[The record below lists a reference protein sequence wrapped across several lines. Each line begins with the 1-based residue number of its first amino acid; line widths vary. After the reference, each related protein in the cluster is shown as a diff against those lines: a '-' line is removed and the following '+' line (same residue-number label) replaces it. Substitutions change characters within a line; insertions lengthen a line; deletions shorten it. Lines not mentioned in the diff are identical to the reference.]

1 MDNRFLR
8 TGIACARVITLLVL
22 LICGSARA
30 ASFDPYFHSGFS
42 PPEDTIADWLIASG
56 NWDFVNGEFVSSSNT
71 AVSIATVP
79 TYKMNS
85 PGEIPDTLGGD
96 FSLDVYALM
105 VSGTSNAR
113 VGVVFEFADPGN
125 YHEVII
131 SATGTAQLRSHIGG
145 VSSTVATAAF
155 AARGA
160 NRWSHIALVR
170 SNGRS
175 TVRIDSVT
183 VFANVPQGG
192 LPVGDIGLIARN
204 TSARFDDLDARSF
217 GLQDPYI
224 ENFNDGGANAW
235 EPLSGDWSVT
245 SNAYKNSAVVATA
258 ITKAPLEGMWD
269 FGARPSLPP
278 YTFKVRM
285 LNPYGARGNQVGIAW
300 VVNAANYVEVVF
312 SPTGAARFN
321 SVTNGVRTTFA
332 STSYVGGEQGR
343 WFEVEVAHDGNFP
356 EFNPVRYVKVNGV
369 TVFDFAPDLF
379 QGALSLVTHWSP
391 ARFDDVRAA
400 AFHFFTPFVE
410 HFEGQ
415 PPPVV
420 GGGVAWTIADGTMNN
435 SAIVLASIASV
446 IPEVSWHDLHDIE
459 FRARM
464 VNRFRASG
472 NRIGFVYGARWDD
485 YYEAVFSPTGVAHL
499 NKVIAG
505 VSIPIATA
513 QYAGGEQGQWF
524 DARLIQI
531 RGRTTVKVN
540 GLTVFDQVP
549 QPNAVGGGLGFVA
562 RYTNASID
570 DVSLK
575 PIR

>member
-1 MDNRFLR
+1 
-8 TGIACARVITLLVL
+8 
-22 LICGSARA
+22 
-30 ASFDPYFHSGFS
+30 
-42 PPEDTIADWLIASG
+42 
-56 NWDFVNGEFVSSSNT
+56 
-71 AVSIATVP
+71 
-79 TYKMNS
+79 MNS

-105 VSGTSNAR
+105 VSGTSTAR

-125 YHEVII
+125 YHEVIF

-145 VSSTVATAAF
+145 VTSTVATATF

-170 SNGRS
+170 SSGRS
-175 TVRIDSVT
+175 TVRIDGAT
-183 VFANVPQGG
+183 VFANVLQGG
-192 LPVGDIGLIARN
+192 LPLGDIGLIARN
-204 TSARFDDLDARSF
+204 TAARFDDLDARSF

-224 ENFNDGGANAW
+224 EDFNDGGANAW
-235 EPLSGDWSVT
+235 QPLSGNWSVT
-245 SNAYKNSAVVATA
+245 SNSYNSSAVVATS
-258 ITKAPLEGMWD
+258 ITKAPLQDMWEV
-269 FGARPSLPP
+269 GRRPDLPA

-285 LNPYGARGNQVGIAW
+285 LNPYGARGNLVGIAW
-300 VVNAANYVEVVF
+300 VSDAANYVELVF
-312 SPTGAARFN
+312 SPTGVARFN
-321 SVTNGVRTTFA
+321 SVTAGVRTTFA

-343 WFEVEVAHDGNFP
+343 WFEVEVAHNGNFP

-369 TVFDFAPDLF
+369 KVFDFAPDLF
-379 QGALSLVTHWSP
+379 EGALSLITHWSP

-400 AFHFFTPFVE
+400 EFHFFTPFVE

-415 PPPVV
+415 TTPVV
-420 GGGVAWTIADGTMNN
+420 DGGDTWTVADGTLNN
-435 SAIVLASIASV
+435 STIVLASIARV
-446 IPEVSWHDLHDIE
+446 IPQVSWHDIHDID

-472 NRIGFVYGARWDD
+472 NRIGFVYGARLAD
-485 YYEAVFSPTGVAHL
+485 YYVAEFSPTGVAHL
-499 NKVIAG
+499 NKVIRG

-524 DARLIQI
+524 DAQLIQI

-540 GLTVFDQVP
+540 GLTVFGGVL
-549 QPNAVGGGLGFVA
+549 QPDAVGGGLGFVA
-562 RYTNASID
+562 RWTNASID
-570 DVSLK
+570 DVSLT